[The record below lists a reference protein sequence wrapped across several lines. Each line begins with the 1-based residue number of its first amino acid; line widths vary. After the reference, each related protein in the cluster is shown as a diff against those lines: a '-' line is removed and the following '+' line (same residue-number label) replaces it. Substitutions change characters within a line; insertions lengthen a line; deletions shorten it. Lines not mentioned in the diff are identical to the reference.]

1 MAKRCFLASIIALWP
16 WTIALGAPADLL
28 GSRTQQQITFDEN
41 AAHAWPKQSF
51 PLKVY
56 IEAVPEGAKDHVQ
69 DYRKAVLSAM
79 KAWNDV
85 GIEGTPPFVLTEDR
99 DLANVTVGWQLE
111 LDAKRGGVEQSRL
124 AYRKG
129 FPYQASIGSS
139 VTLMIQHYKRH
150 SYPTG
155 LLGFFLPVPIPNITT
170 EGVEQRSSDEVNL
183 IAIHELGHSLGLPHN
198 DDKSDIMYPVEGES
212 FVLLGFEFNNP
223 PSLTDRSKR
232 NLAEHYRLA
241 WQAFTES
248 PPRLPPPPR
257 PKPVVAQLSPLPAPA
272 SPVTTGATD
281 LLPQPTKYR
290 SDSSPRSITPSP
302 PEPASVPER
311 LLPPATPDLL
321 LAAEKGATKDVER
334 FLAQGIDVNT
344 RDDNGWTALIAASSQ
359 GKADTVAFLLQ
370 HGADANIRDF
380 DGYTALR
387 HAKAN
392 GYKKVVV
399 ILEQA
404 GAKE

>member
-1 MAKRCFLASIIALWP
+1 MAKRFFLASVIALWP
-16 WTIALGAPADLL
+16 WTVALGAPADLL
-28 GSRTQQQITFDEN
+28 GSRSQPQFTLNEN
-41 AAHAWPKQSF
+41 TARAWPKQSL

-56 IEAVPEGAKDHVQ
+56 IEAVPEDAKDHVQ
-69 DYRKAVLSAM
+69 DYRQAVLSAM
-79 KAWNDV
+79 KIWNDV
-85 GIEGTPPFVLTEDR
+85 GIEGKPPFILTEDPN
-99 DLANVTVGWQLE
+99 LANVTVGWQFA
-111 LDAKRGGVEQSRL
+111 LDAKRGGVEQSRM

-170 EGVEQRSSDEVNL
+170 EGVEQRGSDEVNL
-183 IAIHELGHSLGLPHN
+183 IAIHELGHSLGLAHN
-198 DDKSDIMYPVEGES
+198 DDKSDIMYPVEGET
-212 FVLLGFEFNNP
+212 FVLFGFEFNNP
-223 PSLTDRSKR
+223 PSLTNHSKR
-232 NLAEHYRLA
+232 DLAEHYRLA

-248 PPRLPPPPR
+248 PPPLPPPPR
-257 PKPVVAQLSPLPAPA
+257 PKPVVVQLSPSPAP
-272 SPVTTGATD
+272 SGPITTGAVD
-281 LLPQPTKYR
+281 LLPQPTRYR
-290 SDSSPRSITPSP
+290 SGESPRSLTPSP
-302 PEPASVPER
+302 PTPASVPER
-311 LLPPATPDLL
+311 LLPSATPDLL

-359 GKADTVAFLLQ
+359 GKADTVVLLLQ
-370 HGADANIRDF
+370 RGADANIRDF

-392 GYKKVVV
+392 GYKKVVLL
-399 ILEQA
+399 LEQA

>member
-1 MAKRCFLASIIALWP
+1 MAKRFFLAAVIALWP
-16 WTIALGAPADLL
+16 WTVLGAPADLL
-28 GSRTQQQITFDEN
+28 GSRSRPLMTLDAD
-41 AAHAWPKQSF
+41 AARAWPKQYF

-56 IEAVPEGAKDHVQ
+56 IEAVPDGAKDHIQ
-69 DYRKAVLSAM
+69 DYKQAVLAAM

-85 GIEGTPPFVLTEDR
+85 GIEGKPAFVLTEDR
-99 DLANVTVGWQLE
+99 DLANVTLGWQLE
-111 LDAKRGGVEQSRL
+111 VDAQKGGVEKATVAL
-124 AYRKG
+124 RKG
-129 FPYQASIGSS
+129 FPYQPKIASA
-139 VTLMIQHYKRH
+139 VTLVIEHYKRH

-155 LLGFFLPVPIPNITT
+155 LLGFFLPMPIPNITT
-170 EGVEQRSSDEVNL
+170 EGVEQRSSDEVHL

-223 PSLTDRSKR
+223 PSLTDLSKK

-241 WQAFTES
+241 WKDFADN
-248 PPRLPPPPR
+248 PPLLPRPAR
-257 PKPVVAQLSPLPAPA
+257 PKPVVATLSPGAAPLGL
-272 SPVTTGATD
+272 VTTSASG
-281 LLPQPTKYR
+281 LLPQSTRYR
-290 SDSSPRSITPSP
+290 SDANSARSLTPTPS
-302 PEPASVPER
+302 EPSPER
-311 LLPPATPDLL
+311 LMPPATPDLL
-321 LAAEKGATKDVER
+321 LAAEKGATKEVES

-344 RDDNGWTALIAASSQ
+344 KDDNGWTALIAASSQ
-359 GKADTVAFLLQ
+359 GKAETVAVLIQ
-370 HGADANIRDF
+370 HGADVNIRDF

-399 ILEQA
+399 LLEQA

>member
-1 MAKRCFLASIIALWP
+1 MAKRFFLALAIALWP
-16 WTIALGAPADLL
+16 WTVALGAPADLL
-28 GSRTQQQITFDEN
+28 GSRSQPQITPD
-41 AAHAWPKQSF
+41 AIASRAWPKQYL

-56 IEAVPEGAKDHVQ
+56 IEAVPEGARDHIQ
-69 DYRKAVLSAM
+69 DYRQAVLSAM

-85 GIEGTPPFVLTEDR
+85 GIEGKPPFVLTEDR
-99 DLANVTVGWQLE
+99 NLANVTVGWHLE
-111 LDAKRGGVEQSRL
+111 LDAKRGGAEQSRV

-139 VTLMIQHYKRH
+139 VTLMIEHYKRH

-170 EGVEQRSSDEVNL
+170 EGVEQRSSDEVHL
-183 IAIHELGHSLGLPHN
+183 IAIHELGHSLGLAHN
-198 DDKSDIMYPVEGES
+198 DDKSDIMYPVEGEA

-223 PSLTDRSKR
+223 PSLSARSKR
-232 NLAEHYRLA
+232 DLAEHYRLA

-248 PPRLPPPPR
+248 PPQLPLPPR
-257 PKPVVAQLSPLPAPA
+257 PKPVVAQLSPLPAP
-272 SPVTTGATD
+272 SGPITTGAAD
-281 LLPQPTKYR
+281 LLPQPTRYR
-290 SDSSPRSITPSP
+290 SDANPHSLTPSP
-302 PEPASVPER
+302 PDPASVPER

-334 FLAQGIDVNT
+334 FLAQGLDVNT

-359 GKADTVAFLLQ
+359 GKVETVALLLQ

-399 ILEQA
+399 LLEQA